1 MTLTV
6 LFAPR
11 ATSRRG
17 ALLDMLNRTF
27 CAIMSCACVAGAMA
41 SGDMVAFNGISL
53 DMASSAV
60 VGLDVAGED
69 WGSGIS
75 GRKCGIWSLTVNP
88 TGKIDR
94 PVEIFPEGATEKNL
108 RSIDGAKVFIWGK
121 FRTGHGGEAVDEV
134 RMRVVQD
141 GMKLRWRLG
150 VKLKDG
156 WELNMYDFP
165 RIATRSFLG
174 KGDKDRV
181 VTGHA
186 EGGVMTDV
194 ANGPYALPG
203 YGHVKDYDV
212 LVNMQIAA
220 AQFFCRY
227 DDDRLFYSACENELG
242 GDDALVVVRYK
253 DDKRIEQVWRHRM
266 RATGQFQMDFD
277 VVTASLSAKPGLP
290 CDWYDAADLYKEW
303 ARHARFCSRTL
314 LQKKELADFY
324 RSGPVF
330 YHFDRRW
337 LSDPEY
343 MAKFFA
349 ARAADGLKDVPAIG
363 SCTGWE
369 HWGEWVGLDYTPFWP
384 SDDVWMRC
392 VKAMRGANAR
402 PFLWPSTYHYAL
414 KFRTPDYVANAW
426 RKPGTPRIC
435 TKASDPWDFDHTERA
450 IAEGIDK
457 IGMRDAKGNWQ
468 YHVAW
473 MGAGG
478 NQATIC
484 YYLDECRDIFKRTTI
499 DPLMARGCVVMQL
512 DQFNMCI
519 YRSCFSGNHGHPVG
533 YGRWRVD
540 ALRKCL
546 DTANAQMRAV
556 NPEACI
562 GFEGPCQFYID
573 QIAMQDVRDC
583 RTFKGEWAYVYTYL
597 FHEYVLPFQAG
608 CHENRY
614 WWAKS
619 AAEGQMPQFAK
630 KRDFYDEE
638 GKATPEHQRD
648 VAFFTAWAKLYHGEG
663 RKYLSLGRHIR
674 PPKLIC
680 EKLRYTDNWRGKK
693 IDKMVPSVFH
703 AAFEAADGTRAVSLV
718 NATDEARNCTVVFPD
733 GRCEAVTLEPREI
746 MLRQL

>member
-1 MTLTV
+1 MFQNRVRIGRLV
-6 LFAPR
+6 GLNLAVV
-11 ATSRRG
+11 
-17 ALLDMLNRTF
+17 ALS
-27 CAIMSCACVAGAMA
+27 AAGAMA
-41 SGDMVAFNGISL
+41 SDDVITFNGVSL

-60 VGLDVAGED
+60 VGLNVAGED

-75 GRKCGIWSLTVNP
+75 GRKCGVWSLTVNP
-88 TGKIDR
+88 AGDINRT
-94 PVEIFPEGATEKNL
+94 VEIFPEDAAEKCAQY
-108 RSIDGAKVFIWGK
+108 IDGVRTFVWGK
-121 FRTGHGGEAVDEV
+121 FKNGRGGEAVDEV
-134 RMRVVQD
+134 RMRVVKD
-141 GMKLRWRLG
+141 GVKLRWRLG

-165 RIATRSFLG
+165 RIATRSFMG

-186 EGGVMTDV
+186 EGSVMTDV

-203 YGHVKDYDV
+203 YGHNDRDI

-227 DDDRLFYSACENELG
+227 DDDRLFYAACENELG
-242 GDDALVVVRYK
+242 GDDALVVIRYR
-253 DDKRIEQVWRHRM
+253 DDKRIELLWRHRM

-303 ARHARFCSRTL
+303 ARNTRFCSRTL

-324 RSGPVF
+324 RSGPIF

-363 SCTGWE
+363 SCIGWE

-392 VKAMRGANAR
+392 VKAMRDAKAR

-426 RKPGTPRIC
+426 RKPGTPTIR
-435 TKASDPWDFDHTERA
+435 TKESDPWDFDHTERA

-457 IGMRDAKGNWQ
+457 IGMRDKNGKWQ
-468 YHVAW
+468 YNVVW
-473 MGAGG
+473 MGTGG
-478 NQATIC
+478 DQATIC

-519 YRSCFSGNHGHPVG
+519 YRCCFSEKHGHPVG

-556 NPEACI
+556 DPEACI

-573 QIAMQDVRDC
+573 QIALQDMRDC
-583 RTFKGEWAYVYTYL
+583 RAFKGEWAYVYNYL
-597 FHEYVLPFQAG
+597 YHEYVLPFQAG

-619 AAEGQMPQFAK
+619 AAEGQVPQFAK

-638 GKATPEHQRD
+638 GRATPEHQRD

-663 RKYLSLGRHIR
+663 RKYLSLGRHVR

-680 EKLRYTDNWRGKK
+680 EKLRYTDKWRGKN
-693 IDKMVPSVFH
+693 IDKMVPAVFH

-718 NATDEARNCTVVFPD
+718 NATDEARNCTMVFPD
-733 GRCEAVTLEPREI
+733 GRCEAVTLEPRAI
-746 MLRQL
+746 VLKQQ